1 MMTIENVKLAYR
13 KLKHSIYY
21 DTTYSFIRS
30 QLADFEQDN
39 EDVFTPS
46 PFKIQEILE
55 EIKDKINNKDESYFD
70 KLIQDIH
77 FWRLPKKIEN
87 DTIGGGDSTILTN
100 APKEDV
106 NIKVTRDFRLVNAD
120 IKLHLVTVLW
130 IMKGGYLLEE
140 EMKVKPYGNKL
151 ELKSDEIGI
160 VEGLRLFKPYY
171 KRYQMWRDN
180 AFKKAKQ
187 IISENENVLLISL
200 DVKEYYPSVN
210 LDFSEFEKLFE
221 REFNKGKEVEELEEM
236 KFLNLILKNIHKKYA
251 KIHKTKINNDIITG
265 LPIGLQSSAVI
276 GNWFL
281 RKLDDKVRKT
291 INPAYYAR
299 YVDDIM
305 LVIANPYI
313 EIDKEN
319 NLRNS
324 IFKRYF
330 VDNKIF
336 SEKPKTKKDEGKI
349 YTILLNED
357 KNSELEIQGDK
368 SRLYYFDK
376 NQPTALLDKIE
387 RELQIE
393 SSEFRYLPEEKTLFQ
408 DFYTESHYLS
418 FDGSVNKLRNVSG
431 FGINLFGASRYLAK
445 KIFSSLQTDRKPDKK
460 AARQLNIFFKGARAI
475 ETAKLWEKAATYFIV
490 TKDAK
495 GLLTFAKNIE
505 TAIEKIEFEK
515 KGDKKTVNN
524 EEKTKEIKLSL
535 YQSLAGSVS
544 MAFALDTEFMNKN
557 TEGIITKVIELI
569 EKHLNND

>member
-1 MMTIENVKLAYR
+1 MTSENVELAYR

-30 QLADFEQDN
+30 QLAEFEQDN
-39 EDVFTPS
+39 EDVFIPS
-46 PFKIQEILE
+46 PSKIKVILE
-55 EIKDKINNKDESYFD
+55 EIKDKINNKDEDYFD
-70 KLIQDIH
+70 TLIKDVH
-77 FWRLPKKIEN
+77 FWRLPKKIQN
-87 DTIGGGDSTILTN
+87 DTIGDGDSTILTN

-106 NIKVTRDFRLVNAD
+106 NIKVTRDFRLINAN

-151 ELKSDEIGI
+151 ELKSDDTGI

-187 IISENENVLLISL
+187 IISENENVLLVSL

-210 LDFSEFEKLFE
+210 LDFFEIEKLFE
-221 REFNKGKEVEELEEM
+221 REINDDIELEEM

-251 KIHKTKINNDIITG
+251 RIHKTKINNDIITG

-305 LVIANPYI
+305 LVIANPCV
-313 EIDKEN
+313 EIDKDN

-330 VDNKIF
+330 VDNNIF
-336 SEKPKTKKDEGKI
+336 SEKPNTKKGESKI

-387 RELQIE
+387 KELQIE

-460 AARQLNIFFKGARAI
+460 SARQINIFFKGARAI

-495 GLLTFAKNIE
+495 GLLTFVRNIE
-505 TAIEKIEFEK
+505 IAIQKVEFSNK
-515 KGDKKTVNN
+515 TDKKIANN
-524 EEKTKEIKLSL
+524 ATKTKEIKYSL

-544 MAFALDTEFMNKN
+544 MAFALDTEFMLKN
-557 TEGIITKVIELI
+557 TEGVITKVIDLI

>member
-1 MMTIENVKLAYR
+1 MMTIENVELAYR

-431 FGINLFGASRYLAK
+431 LGINLFGASRYLAK

-460 AARQLNIFFKGARAI
+460 AARQL
-475 ETAKLWEKAATYFIV
+475 
-490 TKDAK
+490 
-495 GLLTFAKNIE
+495 
-505 TAIEKIEFEK
+505 
-515 KGDKKTVNN
+515 
-524 EEKTKEIKLSL
+524 
-535 YQSLAGSVS
+535 
-544 MAFALDTEFMNKN
+544 TEN
-557 TEGIITKVIELI
+557 
-569 EKHLNND
+569 

>member
-1 MMTIENVKLAYR
+1 MMTIENVELAYR